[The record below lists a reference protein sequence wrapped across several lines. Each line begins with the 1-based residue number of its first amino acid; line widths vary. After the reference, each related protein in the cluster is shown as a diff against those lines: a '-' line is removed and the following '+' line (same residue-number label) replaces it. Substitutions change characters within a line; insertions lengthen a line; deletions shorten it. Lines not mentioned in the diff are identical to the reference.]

1 MERSSEGWGS
11 SSSLLKSV
19 TEADTFFAAVSRS
32 EMSERDHCEKD
43 KWQ

>member
-1 MERSSEGWGS
+1 MGLLF
-11 SSSLLKSV
+11 SLLKSV
-19 TEADTFFAAVSRS
+19 TEADAFFCSGFRS